1 MYWKKYS
8 NKTYWTPF
16 SSWWFEAVLLCSN
29 ATNRVLNNQQ
39 IYCCNRLLPVIS
51 QKKLTDCCN
60 PLLCLSQTTKRQLKA
75 IKFRLVP
82 VIIFSNLHNSVR
94 WQSREFNEVLNKQL
108 LLIFRFLR
116 SNHLL
121 GPVTADTE
129 HKNAASVGVH
139 ATCLELLSPLLTQP
153 N

>member
-1 MYWKKYS
+1 MLL
-8 NKTYWTPF
+8 
-16 SSWWFEAVLLCSN
+16 SSI
-29 ATNRVLNNQQ
+29 ATNLVLNNQQ
-39 IYCCNRLLPVIS
+39 IYCCNRLLPVLS
-51 QKKLTDCCN
+51 RKKLTDCCN

-82 VIIFSNLHNSVR
+82 VIIFSNSVK

-116 SNHLL
+116 STHCW
-121 GPVTADTE
+121 VDTE
-129 HKNAASVGVH
+129 HKNAACVGVH